1 EIERR
6 RQRCTVLGAVGAFD
20 HREQLDTIACGE
32 DEGLADAGLVREG
45 ARSVGKP
52 CDGYGEALAHV
63 EWSCRVIH
71 ADEEQGAELG
81 LITHGTYGALNLW
94 TTESELAAQTA
105 RTMRKTNPER

>member
-1 EIERR
+1 MADGLTLTQGVEVRRDCGGGDVEVLVKEIERR

-20 HREQLDTIACGE
+20 HREQLDTIAGGE

-63 EWSCRVIH
+63 EWSCRVR
-71 ADEEQGAELG
+71 
-81 LITHGTYGALNLW
+81 
-94 TTESELAAQTA
+94 SE
-105 RTMRKTNPER
+105 